1 MSEPKKYVT
10 FRDLKDLPGKDQ
22 TAATSTSIPSISSL
36 SSTTG
41 IPSTTS
47 STSTAEPAPKS
58 PSLTPSKKKS
68 RSAGKPP
75 VLPVAPE
82 RDFQRVPNSVTRS
95 ALPDG
100 VFRGKSKQ
108 VWDYLWS
115 VSRGAIVPKRV
126 IRKARKE
133 IKAGAGLGS
142 MVTVDAAIEHLQ
154 QMGLLTV
161 RPAVGSL
168 SGNEYEVFTP
178 EESPISATRYT
189 STPSISR
196 SSSLTHNL
204 DDLDIPESST
214 SSTPLSPAFSN
225 ISGLS
230 NTFLNTHDDDTHT
243 PLTEF
248 AEVLLNAAQRILG
261 REAPNTERERA
272 LWKEC
277 GCVLADELKT
287 AAARTGAVSSI
298 PAFFAAHLR
307 RCFTN
312 STRNQSTASAPAQSN
327 PTAPISRPRSR
338 REGDLPSSARTE
350 THASKFSLEEC
361 RRYAEHLHKSGQ
373 GITNPGGY
381 ATMIY
386 RSGEADALIEKFL
399 KPGAGDVAD
408 LMKCPECRG
417 TGFVYPEG
425 IERGI
430 VAKCKH
436 GRLPVAIAIYT
447 HIEQLRALH
456 SVEEGYDLQAL
467 KEDLQYRCQRD
478 DLEWDEDVVEFLLNE
493 DG

>member
-22 TAATSTSIPSISSL
+22 PTVPSTSTPSISSSTSI
-36 SSTTG
+36 SSTTS
-41 IPSTTS
+41 PTKSVKKAS
-47 STSTAEPAPKS
+47 LVTANKKQSGSGDKQS
-58 PSLTPSKKKS
+58 P
-68 RSAGKPP
+68 R
-75 VLPVAPE
+75 PVAPE

-115 VSRGAIVPKRV
+115 VSRGAVAPKRIV
-126 IRKARKE
+126 RKARKE

-154 QMGLLTV
+154 QMGLLAVT
-161 RPAVGSL
+161 PAIGSL

-178 EESPISATRYT
+178 EESRISGIRYT
-189 STPSISR
+189 STSSISR
-196 SSSLTHNL
+196 SSSPTHNL
-204 DDLDIPESST
+204 DDLDILDSSISST
-214 SSTPLSPAFSN
+214 TLNFLNSET
-225 ISGLS
+225 SGLS
-230 NTFLNTHDDDTHT
+230 KTFLNTHDDDTHT
-243 PLTEF
+243 PLAEF
-248 AEVLLNAAQRILG
+248 VEVLLNAAQEILS

-277 GCVLADELKT
+277 GCVLAEELKT

-307 RCFTN
+307 RCFKN
-312 STRNQSTASAPAQSN
+312 GARDQSTASPPAQSN
-327 PTAPISRPRSR
+327 LTGPVTRPRNR
-338 REGDLPSSARTE
+338 PDAAPPTSARTE
-350 THASKFSLEEC
+350 PQASKFSLEEC
-361 RRYAEHLHKSGQ
+361 RRYSEHLHKSGQ

-399 KPGAGDVAD
+399 QPGATAD
-408 LMKCPECRG
+408 MTKCPDCRG
-417 TGFVYPEG
+417 TGFTYPEG
-425 IERGI
+425 LERGI

-436 GRLPVAIAIYT
+436 GRLPVALAILA
-447 HIEQLRALH
+447 HIEQLRSLH
-456 SVEEGYDLQAL
+456 AVEEAYSLAAL
-467 KEDLQYRCQRD
+467 KEDLRYRCQRD
-478 DLEWDEDVVEFLLNE
+478 NLEWDEELANVLL
-493 DG
+493 DRA